1 MALTTLEKVKAY
13 LEIAADDTGRDEVLT
28 RLITSAQATI
38 ENYCRR
44 KFEAADYEENFDG
57 PARRI
62 FPKQYPVISVS
73 SLVYGDNDTAI
84 EDYKNRGTHIDLIYN
99 YCDIDISYRAGYESV
114 PDDLE
119 QACIM
124 LVDYYYKTD
133 IANYSRVFADTG
145 GLISRPVNMPGH
157 VKVLL
162 EAYRK
167 VLV

>member
-13 LEIAADDTGRDEVLT
+13 LEIAVDDTTRDEVLT
-28 RLITSAQATI
+28 RLIASAQTAI
-38 ENYCRR
+38 ENHCRR
-44 KFEAADYEENFDG
+44 KFEAADYEETFDG
-57 PARRI
+57 PARKI
-62 FPKQYPVISVS
+62 FPEQYPIISIS
-73 SLVYGDNDTAI
+73 SLTYGSTAI
-84 EDYKNRGTHIDLIYN
+84 ENYKNRGTFIDLIYN
-99 YCDIDISYRAGYESV
+99 YCDINLSYRAGYEEI
-114 PDDLE
+114 PEDLE

-162 EAYRK
+162 EPYKK

>member
-1 MALTTLEKVKAY
+1 MALTTKEKVKAY
-13 LEIAADDTGRDEVLT
+13 LEIAADDTSRDEVIT

-44 KFEAADYEENFDG
+44 KFEAANYEENIDG

-62 FPKQYPVISVS
+62 FPEQYPIISINA
-73 SLVYGDNDTAI
+73 LTYGDDNTEI
-84 EDYKNRGTHIDLIYN
+84 ENYKNRGTFIDLMLVYN
-99 YCDIDISYRAGYESV
+99 DIKLSYRAGYETI
-114 PDDLE
+114 PGDLE

>member
-28 RLITSAQATI
+28 RLIDSAQIAI
-38 ENYCRR
+38 ENHCRR

-62 FPKQYPVISVS
+62 FPEQYPIISIKT
-73 SLVYGDNDTAI
+73 LTCGYDNTEI
-84 EDYKNRGTHIDLIYN
+84 ENYKNRETFIDLIYVYN
-99 YCDIDISYRAGYESV
+99 DINLSYRAGYEEI
-114 PDDLE
+114 PGDLE

-167 VLV
+167 VLA